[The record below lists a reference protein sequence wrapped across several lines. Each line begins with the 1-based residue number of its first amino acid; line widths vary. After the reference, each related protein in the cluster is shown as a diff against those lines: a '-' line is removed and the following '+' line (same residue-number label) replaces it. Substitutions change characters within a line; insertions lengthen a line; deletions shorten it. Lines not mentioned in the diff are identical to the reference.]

1 MAQKD
6 VGNKVPIYKL
16 KETKEVMEFYDE
28 WGLNNKY
35 DKDMEDWNYTGPKE
49 TAEVFARYQKNKNI
63 KIYDAGCGTGL
74 VGLELKKYGFSDFY
88 GADLSQKL
96 LDLVPNNLY
105 KKLEVF
111 GDVFDI
117 IKKDHV
123 EEINDEE
130 VIEYAINGMLQSL
143 DPFSSYMAS
152 EIYSD
157 MQEETKG
164 KFGGLGIEVT
174 MENGYVKVISPIDDT
189 PAAKAGVRPGDYIT
203 HIDDVDVLGLTL
215 AEAVELLRGPVGKS
229 LTITVVR
236 IGEEDPLDISLK
248 RAIITVQAVK
258 FRAEGNIG
266 YIRLISFSEQAD
278 KGIKNAIKEL
288 TASIGSEKIE
298 GFVLDLR
305 NNPGG
310 LLDQSAKVTNNF
322 LRSGEI
328 VSIKGRDKND
338 ISRFTASGGDIAS
351 DKPIIVIINQGSAS
365 ASEIVAGALQDHKR
379 AIIIG
384 EQSYGK
390 GSVQTIFPLKDLSA
404 IRMTTALYYTPSGDS
419 IHKVGITPD
428 IEVEFIYNEDDDEQD
443 NQLDYALD
451 LLNKDSVVE

>member
-1 MAQKD
+1 M
-6 VGNKVPIYKL
+6 YK
-16 KETKEVMEFYDE
+16 
-28 WGLNNKY
+28 
-35 DKDMEDWNYTGPKE
+35 
-49 TAEVFARYQKNKNI
+49 RQ
-63 KIYDAGCGTGL
+63 
-74 VGLELKKYGFSDFY
+74 
-88 GADLSQKL
+88 
-96 LDLVPNNLY
+96 
-105 KKLEVF
+105 
-111 GDVFDI
+111 
-117 IKKDHV
+117 
-123 EEINDEE
+123 
-130 VIEYAINGMLQSL
+130 
-143 DPFSSYMAS
+143 
-152 EIYSD
+152 
-157 MQEETKG
+157 
-164 KFGGLGIEVT
+164 
-174 MENGYVKVISPIDDT
+174 
-189 PAAKAGVRPGDYIT
+189 
-203 HIDDVDVLGLTL
+203 
-215 AEAVELLRGPVGKS
+215 LLRGPVGKS

-451 LLNKDSVVE
+451 LLNKDSVIE

>member
-1 MAQKD
+1 M
-6 VGNKVPIYKL
+6 KL
-16 KETKEVMEFYDE
+16 FFTFIFFISSFFSFNY
-28 WGLNNKY
+28 LSANNQ
-35 DKDMEDWNYTGPKE
+35 D
-49 TAEVFARYQKNKNI
+49 
-63 KIYDAGCGTGL
+63 
-74 VGLELKKYGFSDFY
+74 
-88 GADLSQKL
+88 
-96 LDLVPNNLY
+96 LY

-117 IKKDHV
+117 IKQDYV

-236 IGEEDPLDISLK
+236 VGEEDPLNIELK

-258 FRAEGNIG
+258 FRPEGNIG

-288 TASIGSEKIE
+288 TASIGSENIE
-298 GFVLDLR
+298 GFILDLR

-351 DKPIIVIINQGSAS
+351 DKPMIVLINQGSAS

-428 IEVEFIYNEDDDEQD
+428 IEVEFIYNEDDNEQD

-451 LLNKDSVVE
+451 LLNKDSVIE